1 MFQDGHCRDH
11 GFTAFALQELS
22 KVRIV
27 PVTGAT
33 IGVSGGVPEDI
44 FQACLCH
51 MQEWQKVAQE
61 ICDSEF
67 PNFRLLHAYRIL
79 DIDVEDPLN
88 VQGSTGRA
96 AYRELQGQIQKC
108 TEVLAK
114 FFEVPADT
122 LLEEVTALKPLACEE
137 MLDTGCSAQEA
148 WRRTLQTKHR
158 KNDYNVLRSVLLNYV
173 VHDGSTSVVER
184 GFAVTR
190 SKIKKQQGNST
201 EIKENILT
209 KVLLDR
215 PVHQQEL
222 DEVLECAR
230 KVWSECF
237 GIPRASGSKRRRR
250 KRVRASGGADDDDG
264 DTKRPKVFASEAE
277 FVRERKASVDELAR
291 SAQPGPLK
299 TLSVE
304 LGQEA
309 QQEISFQRKRKFERM
324 VEAHDHGILEAK
336 FITDKFKKKLKA
348 FKVNQAKNERQRERK
363 AMETKAILTRDTKN
377 LGLTPKYLG
386 RHGLF
391 VDETARG
398 VLKPWLKQWGCQC
411 SPDRVSAGVFVVQD
425 PNNAP
430 RRIMWVAVLKG
441 GYLVTPDSFKND
453 GIVGGPLVKLL
464 PALSSKFRILLQPGF
479 REKQPVFSKVLDHFM
494 GMKKCGFKWTHCRLR
509 PGEYRSGKTL
519 VFCGDEADQTEARR
533 QLPKA
538 TCRCLT
544 VNDFEQQF
552 WRVDEKMSLQNVC
565 RQ

>member
-1 MFQDGHCRDH
+1 MFQHGHCRDH

-44 FQACLCH
+44 FQACLRH

-96 AYRELQGQIQKC
+96 AYRELQGQTQKC

-122 LLEEVTALKPLACEE
+122 LLEEVTSLKPLACEE

-215 PVHQQEL
+215 PAGQ
-222 DEVLECAR
+222 
-230 KVWSECF
+230 
-237 GIPRASGSKRRRR
+237 
-250 KRVRASGGADDDDG
+250 
-264 DTKRPKVFASEAE
+264 T
-277 FVRERKASVDELAR
+277 
-291 SAQPGPLK
+291 SA
-299 TLSVE
+299 
-304 LGQEA
+304 
-309 QQEISFQRKRKFERM
+309 
-324 VEAHDHGILEAK
+324 
-336 FITDKFKKKLKA
+336 
-348 FKVNQAKNERQRERK
+348 
-363 AMETKAILTRDTKN
+363 
-377 LGLTPKYLG
+377 
-386 RHGLF
+386 
-391 VDETARG
+391 
-398 VLKPWLKQWGCQC
+398 
-411 SPDRVSAGVFVVQD
+411 SAG
-425 PNNAP
+425 
-430 RRIMWVAVLKG
+430 
-441 GYLVTPDSFKND
+441 T
-453 GIVGGPLVKLL
+453 
-464 PALSSKFRILLQPGF
+464 
-479 REKQPVFSKVLDHFM
+479 
-494 GMKKCGFKWTHCRLR
+494 
-509 PGEYRSGKTL
+509 
-519 VFCGDEADQTEARR
+519 
-533 QLPKA
+533 
-538 TCRCLT
+538 
-544 VNDFEQQF
+544 
-552 WRVDEKMSLQNVC
+552 
-565 RQ
+565 